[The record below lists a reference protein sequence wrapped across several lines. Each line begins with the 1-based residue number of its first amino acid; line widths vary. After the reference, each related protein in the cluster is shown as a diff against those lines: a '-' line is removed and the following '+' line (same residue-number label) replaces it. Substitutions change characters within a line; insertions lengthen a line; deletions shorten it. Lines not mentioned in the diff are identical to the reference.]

1 MYAPGVVSRR
11 AVSRYC
17 RKLSACGS
25 YALAGMAAGL
35 PADAASLSS
44 LSATTGRTAANA
56 GSGRSSPQA
65 HIASSF
71 NAGGGAGWT
80 LSRGLAAAS
89 LAPETSVYSGPRTD
103 SAKRT
108 SVRTV
113 RKMYEK
119 GEPIVM
125 ITAYDY
131 PSAVHVSTA
140 PQYYRNAAHAPQ

>member
-1 MYAPGVVSRR
+1 M
-11 AVSRYC
+11 
-17 RKLSACGS
+17 
-25 YALAGMAAGL
+25 
-35 PADAASLSS
+35 
-44 LSATTGRTAANA
+44 
-56 GSGRSSPQA
+56 
-65 HIASSF
+65 
-71 NAGGGAGWT
+71 
-80 LSRGLAAAS
+80 
-89 LAPETSVYSGPRTD
+89 YSGPRTD